1 MLLINNEV
9 IIIIK
14 AFYYTEILKCFLYRF
29 SLWRTVSRNRKYT
42 KATKRNCVSLLIELT
57 HFIDFV
63 HL

>member
-14 AFYYTEILKCFLYRF
+14 AFYYTEILKHFLYRF

-42 KATKRNCVSLLIELT
+42 KATKRNCVRPLNLLE
-57 HFIDFV
+57 HFIDFI